1 MKTEMLCGRQRV
13 LSQRLWGGGPGGCA
27 WARGACTFQVDTS
40 GHQALQLHS
49 GGVVL
54 FSIGVVEGDSSP
66 ASKGGP
72 GGLRHLQFLK
82 SLGWGK
88 DTQKRN
94 AKPVTFDT
102 RIKNRDADITV

>member
-1 MKTEMLCGRQRV
+1 M
-13 LSQRLWGGGPGGCA
+13 
-27 WARGACTFQVDTS
+27 QVDTS
-40 GHQALQLHS
+40 GHQAQQLLS

-72 GGLRHLQFLK
+72 GGLRHFQLLE
-82 SLGWGK
+82 SLGGGGGK

-102 RIKNRDADITV
+102 SIKNRDADVTL